1 MLSQT
6 PEKNIFKS
14 FLKKGEDSLYDFWQ
28 KSRNEIKET
37 GQAGEVFEKY
47 IGGKDVTN
55 EEKEILKSQTFDMV
69 KIVFIGVPLAVI
81 PGFSLLMVL
90 IVKVGRKYNIN
101 VLPSSF
107 ASPPKE
113 SNNSKNMPQS
123 PKDSKKH

>member
-1 MLSQT
+1 MPKAKSQMFYST
-6 PEKNIFKS
+6 QRKIIFRTM
-14 FLKKGEDSLYDFWQ
+14 LKKAEDSLHDFWK

-37 GQAGEVFEKY
+37 EQAEEVFEKY
-47 IGGKDVTN
+47 IGGKEVTS

-90 IVKVGRKYNIN
+90 IVKVGRKYNFN

-107 ASPPKE
+107 ASPKKKE
-113 SNNSKNMPQS
+113 
-123 PKDSKKH
+123 